1 MNGLDNIVN
10 KIIAD
15 AEAQAAETLAKAQ
28 AEADTILENYRANAA
43 VENKQIIDN
52 ASKAA
57 AEKELR
63 MHSVAELEGRKRLL
77 AVKQELINQ
86 AFDRALEKLLHLPQ
100 DEYLALLA
108 NMAAKA
114 SQTKDEE
121 IVLSPADAQQYGAQ
135 IVAAANAICGGKL
148 TLAAETRPIGG
159 GLILKKGKTEIN
171 CELETQVGMLRD
183 ALAIEIAN
191 VLFA

>member
-15 AEAQAAETLAKAQ
+15 AEAQAAETVAKAQ
-28 AEADTILENYRANAA
+28 ADANTILENYRTNAA
-43 VENKQIIDN
+43 IENNQIIDN
-52 ASKAA
+52 ARKAV

-63 MHSVAELEGRKRLL
+63 MHSVAELEGRKRTL
-77 AVKQELINQ
+77 AVKQELIDQ
-86 AFDRALEKLLHLPQ
+86 AFDQALEKLLHLPQ
-100 DEYLALLA
+100 DDYLALLA

-121 IVLSPADAQQYGAQ
+121 IILSPADAQQYGAQ
-135 IVAAANAICGGKL
+135 IVTAANAICGGQL
-148 TLAAETRPIGG
+148 TLATETRPIGG
-159 GLILKKGKTEIN
+159 GLILKKGQTEIN